1 MMSVGEWMNESGF
14 SGAEGGAK
22 DDESK
27 GVEVEDGRGLFMTSD
42 YEEERTIRG

>member
-1 MMSVGEWMNESGF
+1 MGGWTDELGVA
-14 SGAEGGAK
+14 GAEGGAK